1 MGSVEFI
8 DISPINVKSRIIMM
22 KNQTTI
28 CSNYIKI
35 FLLVI
40 FYVFLT
46 KGKAFA
52 QEKNEIDEKRKTIAN
67 VKDTLV
73 KLSSHVYAILSDGEA
88 GNIAI
93 YENPDGLVLVDD
105 QWIELLP
112 VVRQLLAT
120 ISDKPVK
127 YVLNTHFHYDHTDG
141 NKVFG
146 KQGAIIISHDNVRKR
161 VEEKQVLSLSN
172 LVQKAYP
179 FEALPFITFSDS
191 LTLNEPN
198 EKIKVYHVKNAHTD
212 GDSFIDF
219 VNANIIHTGDVF
231 VRYGFPYIDDNN
243 GGNIYG
249 MIQAIDMLIN
259 NTNDS
264 TKIIPGHGPISSKN
278 DLVAYRKMLVT
289 ITTRIKNGIEN
300 NLSIEEIKKQNPLK
314 NLDLAWD
321 GYFNLEKVY
330 GMVKT
335 KL

>member
-1 MGSVEFI
+1 ML
-8 DISPINVKSRIIMM
+8 
-22 KNQTTI
+22 KNKTTKY
-28 CSNYIKI
+28 SNCLKL

-40 FYVFLT
+40 LSVFLT
-46 KGKAFA
+46 KERVFA
-52 QEKNEIDEKRKTIAN
+52 QEKNEIDEKRKTITS

-112 VVRQLLAT
+112 IVKQLLAT
-120 ISDKPVK
+120 ITDKPVK

-146 KQGAIIISHDNVRKR
+146 KEGTIIISHDNIRKR
-161 VEEKQVLSLSN
+161 LEEKQVLSLSN

-212 GDSFIDF
+212 GDSFIEF
-219 VNANIIHTGDVF
+219 MNANIIHTGDVF

-249 MIQAIDMLIN
+249 MIEAMDMLIN
-259 NTNDS
+259 YTNDS
-264 TKIIPGHGPISSKN
+264 TKIIPGHGQISYKK
-278 DLVAYRKMLVT
+278 DLIAYRNMLVT
-289 ITTRIKNGIEN
+289 VVTRIKDGIEN
-300 NLSIEEIKKQNPLK
+300 NLTIEQIKEQKPLK

-321 GYFNLEKVY
+321 GFFNLEKIY
-330 GMVKT
+330 GMVKM
-335 KL
+335 KLKK

>member
-1 MGSVEFI
+1 ML
-8 DISPINVKSRIIMM
+8 
-22 KNQTTI
+22 KNKTTKY
-28 CSNYIKI
+28 SNCLKL

-40 FYVFLT
+40 LSVFLT
-46 KGKAFA
+46 KERVFA
-52 QEKNEIDEKRKTIAN
+52 QEKNEIDEKRKTITS

-112 VVRQLLAT
+112 IVKQLLAT
-120 ISDKPVK
+120 ITDKPVK

-146 KQGAIIISHDNVRKR
+146 KEGTIIISHDNIRKR
-161 VEEKQVLSLSN
+161 LEEKQVLSLSN

-212 GDSFIDF
+212 GDSFIEF
-219 VNANIIHTGDVF
+219 MNANIIHTGDVF

-249 MIQAIDMLIN
+249 MIEAMDMLIN
-259 NTNDS
+259 YTNDS
-264 TKIIPGHGPISSKN
+264 TKIIPGHGQISYKK
-278 DLVAYRKMLVT
+278 DLIAYRNMLVT
-289 ITTRIKNGIEN
+289 VATRIKDGIEN
-300 NLSIEEIKKQNPLK
+300 NLTIEQIKEQKPLK

-321 GYFNLEKVY
+321 GFFNLEKIY
-330 GMVKT
+330 GMVKM
-335 KL
+335 KLKK

>member
-1 MGSVEFI
+1 MI
-8 DISPINVKSRIIMM
+8 
-22 KNQTTI
+22 KNKTTQY
-28 CSNYIKI
+28 SNCIKI

-40 FYVFLT
+40 LSVFLT
-46 KGKAFA
+46 KEQVFA

-73 KLSSHVYAILSDGEA
+73 KLSRHVYAILSYGEA

-112 VVRQLLAT
+112 TVKQLLAT

-146 KQGAIIISHDNVRKR
+146 KEGTIIISHDNIRKR
-161 VEEKQVLSLSN
+161 LEEKQVLSLSN

-212 GDSFIDF
+212 GDSFIEFMD
-219 VNANIIHTGDVF
+219 ANIIHTGDVF

-249 MIQAIDMLIN
+249 MIEAIDMLIN
-259 NTNDS
+259 YTNDS
-264 TKIIPGHGPISSKN
+264 TKIIPGHGPISYKK
-278 DLVAYRKMLVT
+278 DLISYRNMLVT
-289 ITTRIKNGIEN
+289 VVTRIKDGIEN
-300 NLSIEEIKKQNPLK
+300 KLTIEQIKEQKPLK

-321 GYFNLEKVY
+321 GYFNLEKIY
-330 GMVKT
+330 GMVKM
-335 KL
+335 KLKK

>member
-1 MGSVEFI
+1 ML
-8 DISPINVKSRIIMM
+8 
-22 KNQTTI
+22 KNKTTKY
-28 CSNYIKI
+28 SNCLKL

-40 FYVFLT
+40 LSVFLT
-46 KGKAFA
+46 KEQVFA
-52 QEKNEIDEKRKTIAN
+52 QEKNEIDEKRKTITS

-112 VVRQLLAT
+112 IVKQLLAT
-120 ISDKPVK
+120 ITDKPVK

-146 KQGAIIISHDNVRKR
+146 KEGTIIISHDNIRKR
-161 VEEKQVLSLSN
+161 LEEKQVLSLSN

-212 GDSFIDF
+212 GDSFIEF
-219 VNANIIHTGDVF
+219 MNANIIHTGDVF

-249 MIQAIDMLIN
+249 MIEAMDMLIN
-259 NTNDS
+259 YTNDS
-264 TKIIPGHGPISSKN
+264 TKIIPGHGQISYKK
-278 DLVAYRKMLVT
+278 DLIAYRNMLVT
-289 ITTRIKNGIEN
+289 VATRIKDGIEN
-300 NLSIEEIKKQNPLK
+300 NLTIEQIKEQKPLK

-321 GYFNLEKVY
+321 GFFNLEKIY
-330 GMVKT
+330 GMVKM
-335 KL
+335 KLKK

>member
-1 MGSVEFI
+1 MI
-8 DISPINVKSRIIMM
+8 KIKST
-22 KNQTTI
+22 KY
-28 CSNYIKI
+28 SNYIKI

-40 FYVFLT
+40 LSVFLT
-46 KGKAFA
+46 KERVFA
-52 QEKNEIDEKRKTIAN
+52 QEKNEIDEKRKTITN
-67 VKDTLV
+67 VNDTLI

-112 VVRQLLAT
+112 IIKKLLAT
-120 ISDKPVK
+120 ITDKPVK
-127 YVLNTHFHYDHTDG
+127 YVLNTHFHYDHSDG

-146 KQGAIIISHDNVRKR
+146 KEGTIIISHDNIRKR
-161 VEEKQVLSLSN
+161 LEEKQVLSLSN

-212 GDSFIDF
+212 GDSFIEF
-219 VNANIIHTGDVF
+219 INANIIHTGDVF

-249 MIQAIDMLIN
+249 MIEAINMLIN
-259 NTNDS
+259 YTNDS
-264 TKIIPGHGPISSKN
+264 TKIIPGHGPISYKK
-278 DLVAYRKMLVT
+278 DLVSYRNMLVT
-289 ITTRIKNGIEN
+289 VVTRIKDGIEN
-300 NLSIEEIKKQNPLK
+300 NLTIAQIKEQNPLK

-321 GYFNLEKVY
+321 GFFNLEKIY

-335 KL
+335 KLKK

>member
-1 MGSVEFI
+1 ML
-8 DISPINVKSRIIMM
+8 
-22 KNQTTI
+22 KNKTTKY
-28 CSNYIKI
+28 SNSLKI
-35 FLLVI
+35 FILAILS
-40 FYVFLT
+40 VFLT
-46 KGKAFA
+46 KEPVFA
-52 QEKNEIDEKRKTIAN
+52 QEKNEIDEKRKTITN

-112 VVRQLLAT
+112 KVKQLLAT

-127 YVLNTHFHYDHTDG
+127 YVLNTHFHYDHSDG

-146 KQGAIIISHDNVRKR
+146 KEGAIIISHDNIRKR
-161 VEEKQVLSLSN
+161 LEEKQVLSLSN
-172 LVQKAYP
+172 LIQKAYP
-179 FEALPFITFSDS
+179 FKALPFITFSDS

-212 GDSFIDF
+212 GDSFIEF
-219 VNANIIHTGDVF
+219 MNANIIHTGDVF

-249 MIQAIDMLIN
+249 MIEAIDILIN
-259 NTNDS
+259 YTNDS
-264 TKIIPGHGPISSKN
+264 TKIIPGHGPISYKKDLISYKN
-278 DLVAYRKMLVT
+278 MLVT
-289 ITTRIKNGIEN
+289 VLTRIKDGIEN
-300 NLSIEEIKKQNPLK
+300 NLTIEQIKEQKPLK

-321 GYFNLEKVY
+321 GFFNMEKIY
-330 GMVKT
+330 GMVKM
-335 KL
+335 KLKQKE